1 MICEKGLPYLYS
13 PEGAVLAC
21 VDSNVALDWASVAE
35 RVGYFS
41 GRVGEWMPV
50 VTVTAGIV
58 VLLVAV
64 IAVSSLLK

>member
-1 MICEKGLPYLYS
+1 MICEQGVPYLYAPDGS
-13 PEGAVLAC
+13 VIAC

-50 VTVTAGIV
+50 ATVTAGIV
-58 VLLVAV
+58 LLLLAV
-64 IAVSSLLK
+64 IAVGALLR